1 MDTTT
6 IVAIC
11 TCITTAI
18 GFAVAVVQNR
28 RLKAMGEAAMP
39 YVEGMAC
46 YEQGIA
52 DYSEGGPGLTDN
64 ELIKLGKF
72 SAQHYGK
79 LKEVF
84 FRG

>member
-1 MDTTT
+1 
-6 IVAIC
+6 
-11 TCITTAI
+11 
-18 GFAVAVVQNR
+18 
-28 RLKAMGEAAMP
+28 MGEAAMP

>member
-1 MDTTT
+1 MDTTV

-18 GFAVAVVQNR
+18 GFGIAFIKNNQ
-28 RLKAMGEAAMP
+28 LKAAGEAAVP

-52 DYSEGGPGLTDN
+52 DYSEGGSGLTDN
-64 ELIKLGKF
+64 ELIQLGKY
-72 SAQHYGK
+72 SAKHYEK
-79 LKEVF
+79 LKRVF
-84 FRG
+84 LG

>member
-18 GFAVAVVQNR
+18 GFGIALVKNQK
-28 RLKAMGEAAMP
+28 LKAAGEAAVP

-52 DYSEGGPGLTDN
+52 DYSEGGSGLTDN
-64 ELIKLGKF
+64 ELIQLGKH
-72 SAQHYGK
+72 SAKHYGN
-79 LKEVF
+79 LKKVF
-84 FRG
+84 LE